1 MTRFDGKDYI
11 IQWNNRFPLDRWWRE
26 KWKIPLFSK
35 EHLEIDPISQV
46 LEYIEDKEF
55 ESVSEKI
62 KLEIEKEDRLKQTGK
77 LINNVKTNSVSI
89 DEFENI
95 NIGDLYDNIEI
106 E

>member
-1 MTRFDGKDYI
+1 MTKSDGRDYV

-35 EHLEIDPISQV
+35 QHLEVDPISQV

-77 LINNVKTNSVSI
+77 LLSNVKNNSISDDELRNI
-89 DEFENI
+89 D
-95 NIGDLYDNIEI
+95 IGDLYSNIET

>member
-1 MTRFDGKDYI
+1 MHDGKDQI

-35 EHLEIDPISQV
+35 QHLETDPISQV

-55 ESVSEKI
+55 ESVSKKI

-77 LINNVKTNSVSI
+77 LINNVKNSTVSN
-89 DEFENI
+89 DEFANI
-95 NIGDLYDNIEI
+95 DIGNLYNNIET